1 MEEQKG
7 FGFKFLPNLYL
18 YAPPFGTVFSERE
31 VGQLS
36 GQSNPNNLLFMK
48 IGIIREGKI
57 PADQRSPFTPEILHE
72 IKKSFGESLSIC
84 VETSEARCFTDK
96 EYQELGIEVV
106 SDLSNVDILFG
117 VKEVPID
124 QLIPA
129 KTYFFFSHTIK
140 KQSKNKALLQA
151 ILAKSIRLI
160 DYELLKN
167 PSGERVV
174 AFGRWAG
181 IVGAYNAFWTYG
193 KKTGLFEIKR
203 AAACKDLED
212 LKAELKLIALPPIKI
227 IVTGRGRVA
236 KGVIEILAI
245 MGIKEVESQDFL
257 FSDFEEPVFV
267 CLSSSDYLRKKS
279 DGTYVQADFYANPE
293 AYESHFLPFAQ
304 VGEILI
310 AAAYWDPKA
319 PRLFELPAI
328 QSPEF
333 SISVIADITCDL
345 DGSIPTTRRASSIQE
360 PVYDVDRRT
369 AGEIP
374 AFGKQDSI
382 SVMAIDNLPC
392 ELPRESSAE
401 FARQLR
407 EWVIPEL
414 GKDISPILEKATI
427 AREGDLTLEFM
438 YLSDYV
444 SGTP

>member
-1 MEEQKG
+1 MWANLSEPTY
-7 FGFKFLPNLYL
+7 PND
-18 YAPPFGTVFSERE
+18 
-31 VGQLS
+31 
-36 GQSNPNNLLFMK
+36 LLFMK

-72 IKKSFGESLSIC
+72 IQDTFGDSLSACI
-84 VETSEARCFTDK
+84 ESSEFRCFTDE
-96 EYQELGIEVV
+96 EYLVQGIEVV
-106 SDLSNVDILFG
+106 SDLSDVDILFG
-117 VKEVPID
+117 VKEVPITH
-124 QLIPA
+124 LIPG

-140 KQSKNKALLQA
+140 KQPKNKALLQS

-167 PSGERVV
+167 PAGERVV

-193 KKTGLFEIKR
+193 KKTGLFDIKR
-203 AAACKDLED
+203 ASACSDLED
-212 LKAELKLIALPPIKI
+212 LKVELKKVVLPPIKI
-227 IVTGRGRVA
+227 IVTGRGRVG
-236 KGVIEILAI
+236 KGVFEILTI
-245 MGIKEVESQDFL
+245 LGLREVEAQEFL
-257 FSDFEEPVFV
+257 NTDFEEPVFV
-267 CLSSSDYLRKKS
+267 CLSSADYSRRKS
-279 DGTYVQADFYANPE
+279 DGGYDQADFYAHPE
-293 AYESHFLPFAQ
+293 AYESHFLPFAHS
-304 VGEILI
+304 GELLI

-328 QSPEF
+328 QSSDF

-345 DGSIPTTRRASSIQE
+345 DGSIPTTQRASTILD
-360 PVYDVDRRT
+360 PVYDVDRAT
-369 AGEIP
+369 GKELP
-374 AFGKQDSI
+374 PFGKQDSI

-414 GKDISPILEKATI
+414 GKEISPILEKATI
-427 AREGDLTLEFM
+427 ARDGDLTLEFM

-444 SGTP
+444 NDAC